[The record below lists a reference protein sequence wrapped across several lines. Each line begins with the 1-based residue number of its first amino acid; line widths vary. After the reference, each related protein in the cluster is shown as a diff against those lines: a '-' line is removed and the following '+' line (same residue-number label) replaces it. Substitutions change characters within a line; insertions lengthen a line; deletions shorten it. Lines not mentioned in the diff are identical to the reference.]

1 MKPVRL
7 QHGRHTSDS
16 AVNMSWYP
24 QDQLHIS
31 CDMKPCVEKSHVF
44 HWYQCGFAAHML
56 CCQHGAVDGSA
67 QSQWPPPLT
76 THRVMFGDNDPDIMP
91 GYTTALM
98 PVYRKN

>member
-1 MKPVRL
+1 
-7 QHGRHTSDS
+7 
-16 AVNMSWYP
+16 MSWYP

-31 CDMKPCVEKSHVF
+31 CDMKPCAIRMCFS
-44 HWYQCGFAAHML
+44 GFNVVAAHML
-56 CCQHGAVDGSA
+56 CCRHGAVDGSA

-98 PVYRKN
+98 PV